1 MVQFDSR
8 FSAVMY
14 GEALLA
20 GVNTK
25 DSKIAKISAALQ
37 RETLEQ
43 MHIILAD
50 PQARA
55 VLRLK
60 LLVKRQPSLTHER
73 ATLPQKGRYFAALAH
88 KGKKDTTDL
97 QSSSTFGDALVTR
110 KSRGRPALKADLP
123 NRVQPSRAAP
133 WLAPRPSGRARA
145 AQQF

>member
-1 MVQFDSR
+1 MLYDQHIIVNTCCGAAATSDLDLPGRASGDMVQFDSR

-73 ATLPQKGRYFAALAH
+73 RH
-88 KGKKDTTDL
+88 M
-97 QSSSTFGDALVTR
+97 
-110 KSRGRPALKADLP
+110 
-123 NRVQPSRAAP
+123 
-133 WLAPRPSGRARA
+133 
-145 AQQF
+145 